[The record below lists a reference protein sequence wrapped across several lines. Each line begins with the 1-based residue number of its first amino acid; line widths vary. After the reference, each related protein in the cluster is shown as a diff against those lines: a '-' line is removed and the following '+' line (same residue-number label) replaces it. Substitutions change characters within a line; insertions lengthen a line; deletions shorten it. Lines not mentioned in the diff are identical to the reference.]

1 MCAAQDEA
9 AVKASE
15 RSVRRIMRGQYVGFD
30 ADDLRQEGR
39 LAALEARAAGR
50 VPADPEHALR
60 YLLRRTQGA
69 MLDYGRATR
78 RQLPPNAVEWQPE
91 LDQRAQAAAPDAR
104 LIARDMIRRLR
115 GRGSSR
121 MFEAVEML
129 ARDIAPGE
137 VALALGVSASRVSQL
152 REQARRVLG
161 VVAA

>member
-50 VPADPEHALR
+50 VPADPQHALR

-69 MLDYGRATR
+69 MLDYGRAVR
-78 RQLPPNAVEWQPE
+78 RQLPANALELTPE
-91 LDQRAQAAAPDAR
+91 TDLRAHTPEPEAR
-104 LIARDMIRRLR
+104 LRLR
-115 GRGSSR
+115 DAVARLAARGS
-121 MFEAVEML
+121 APLWACIDML
-129 ARDIAPGE
+129 ASGAEPAD
-137 VALALGVSASRVSQL
+137 VAAHLGVSESRVSQL
-152 REQARRVLG
+152 RKRAREIVG
-161 VVAA
+161 QW